1 VRGGEAP
8 GRCHHSSGARS
19 RPLLH
24 PVVPC
29 PPGGG
34 VDVIARS
41 LQEPLAKALGPSVA
55 VDNRG
60 AAANRPYFALTSA
73 VDATGPNSA
82 DAA

>member
-1 VRGGEAP
+1 
-8 GRCHHSSGARS
+8 
-19 RPLLH
+19 LLH

-60 AAANRPYFALTSA
+60 AAANRPHFCCRCSWPQSCGRGMKNWDCG
-73 VDATGPNSA
+73 VMVK
-82 DAA
+82 